1 MASQKTKFTVGLFLA
16 GGLAIAVLSAVWLG
30 MTKFLMKGTHYV
42 TYFNESVQGLDK
54 DSPVKYR
61 GVPVGRVERI
71 EVAPDSKLV
80 KVVLRIESGQTLD
93 RDIVAQLKAVGITG
107 SVFIELDRKTPDEPD
122 RSPAL
127 SFPSEFP
134 IVASRPSEISQ
145 ILQGLDDIVNKV
157 NKIDFAGITR
167 QFQDDLKRIDQAIAD
182 ANVKGLSAS
191 LEAALRGLRRI
202 TESERWE
209 VILTSVEDTT
219 KSLST
224 LMDKGDKTLEDVR
237 GLIADNKDT
246 VRSAVGDFRRAAE
259 NANTLLEKGTSLVTG
274 SDETFAQ
281 LRKHLIVTSQ
291 NLEKASEKLD
301 TLLELLNRQPSQLLF
316 GDAPVPRPVEPDRE
330 KNP

>member
-202 TESERWE
+202 TENERWE

-259 NANTLLEKGTSLVTG
+259 KE
-274 SDETFAQ
+274 EY
-281 LRKHLIVTSQ
+281 
-291 NLEKASEKLD
+291 
-301 TLLELLNRQPSQLLF
+301 
-316 GDAPVPRPVEPDRE
+316 
-330 KNP
+330 